1 MKARF
6 KLDYFGPALKL
17 IVVADLNKA
26 SVPDV
31 LQLVLLL
38 PGEQTFVETG
48 ESRICLHLVQEAM
61 HVRTKDF
68 TRREIR
74 LLWTVRSAE
83 NRTSAT
89 GSFKKYNPPE
99 KIGEGFNL

>member
-1 MKARF
+1 M
-6 KLDYFGPALKL
+6 
-17 IVVADLNKA
+17 VADLNKA
-26 SVPDV
+26 SVSYV

-38 PGEQTFVETG
+38 PGEQTFVETE
-48 ESRICLHLVQEAM
+48 ESRICLRLVQEAM
-61 HVRTKDF
+61 RVRTKDF

-89 GSFKKYNPPE
+89 DSFKKHNPPE
-99 KIGEGFNL
+99 KISEGFNL